1 MHDVIIVGGG
11 PSGLTAALYCARANL
26 NILLIERMFL
36 GGQMATTD
44 ILENYPGFE
53 EPISGFELAMRM
65 ENQAKRFGV
74 EIVNEDV
81 IKMNLDEKV
90 KLIETTDK
98 VYRSKVVILCMGA
111 VPRKMGLPKE
121 KEFRGAG
128 ISYCA
133 TCDGSFYKEKNVVV
147 VGGGDTAAVDAIYL
161 ARLCKKVYLIHRR
174 DKLRATK
181 AIQKEI
187 FSNDK
192 IEIVW
197 DSTVEEIIGEFGV
210 DGIIVKN
217 VKTNKTR
224 QIETGGIFVA
234 IGVIPNTKRVKD
246 KLPLSKEGYIVTDEK
261 MQTGIPGVLAA
272 GDIRDKVLRQIITAA
287 SDGAIAAYV
296 AERYIGENEW

>member
-1 MHDVIIVGGG
+1 MYDVIIVGGG

-26 NILLIERMFL
+26 NILLIERMFS

-90 KLIETTDK
+90 KLLETTDK
-98 VYRSKVVILCMGA
+98 VYKSKVVILCMGA

-128 ISYCA
+128 VSYCA

>member
-65 ENQAKRFGV
+65 ENQTKRFGV
-74 EIVNEDV
+74 KIVNEDV

-121 KEFRGAG
+121 KEFIGAG
-128 ISYCA
+128 VSYCA